1 MSEHKKHKVRTH
13 RWHAGRLRV
22 HEEEFNSLEEAQAFA
37 ATRFGVESIKI
48 YNEIGEIIDNLT
60 LINLADNYATYA

>member
-1 MSEHKKHKVRTH
+1 MKHRVRTH

-22 HEEEFNSLEEAQAFA
+22 HEEEFDSLEEAQLFA
-37 ATRFGVESIKI
+37 STRFGAESIKI

-60 LINLADNYATYA
+60 PVTVSDNYATYA